1 MKLLFRRWERGVCG
15 LLKSRDSLFQQS
27 STFFSMLLL
36 LLQWFSE
43 GVLCGSC
50 IFIRFVF
57 SVYFFPKITVHW
69 LFTIVPFGL
78 SFLYELIKGL
88 LEIEFFGCYFRW
100 GGVIRVL
107 KRGWEL
113 LRFPASPICFLSLYF
128 CPFVCFFFSLALVLF
143 LTIPCSGA
151 SSIPCFREW
160 KFKITRPNLSLAYGI
175 LCRLTWQVN
184 RWMANK
190 SYYLFFSL

>member
-1 MKLLFRRWERGVCG
+1 MWPKFEAFISEICG
-15 LLKSRDSLFQQS
+15 LLKSRDSLFNNPPL
-27 STFFSMLLL
+27 FSLCFLFC
-36 LLQWFSE
+36 FS
-43 GVLCGSC
+43 CNGSLKVC
-50 IFIRFVF
+50 CVGLAFSYGLFF

-78 SFLYELIKGL
+78 SFLYELIKGI

-128 CPFVCFFFSLALVLF
+128 CPFVCFFFF
-143 LTIPCSGA
+143 P
-151 SSIPCFREW
+151 
-160 KFKITRPNLSLAYGI
+160 
-175 LCRLTWQVN
+175 
-184 RWMANK
+184 
-190 SYYLFFSL
+190 